1 MKYKSISAI
10 ISKILLLT
18 FLLIINNCAAGPAK
32 GNKMTKIEKKYF
44 EYVNTYQQQ
53 GSVAGIGRG
62 SSKRTELASD
72 KAIARARKAIAK
84 SFEVRVQNL
93 TKDFQEELGEDFDT
107 EFNEAFS
114 SATKI
119 ATDKNLKGTVPREQ
133 EFMEVKL
140 ENGQAGYK
148 CYVVVAVDL
157 NMLTQSFED
166 ELKNKNKKLYER
178 FRASEAFNELDE
190 HFENNESQT
199 Q

>member
-1 MKYKSISAI
+1 M
-10 ISKILLLT
+10 
-18 FLLIINNCAAGPAK
+18 
-32 GNKMTKIEKKYF
+32 EKKFF

-53 GSVAGIGRG
+53 GSVAAIGRG
-62 SSKRTELASD
+62 SSTRTEMASD
-72 KAIARARKAIAK
+72 KAIGRARKAIAE
-84 SFEVRVQNL
+84 SYGVRVQNL

-119 ATDKNLKGTVPREQ
+119 ATDQSLKGTVAREQ

-140 ENGQAGYK
+140 ENGKMGYK
-148 CYVVVAVDL
+148 CYVVVSVDL
-157 NMLTQSFED
+157 NILNQSLED

-178 FRASEAFNELDE
+178 FRASEAFNELDD

-199 Q
+199 R

>member
-18 FLLIINNCAAGPAK
+18 LLLIINNCAAGPPK
-32 GNKMTKIEKKYF
+32 GNDMTKMEKKFF

-53 GSVAGIGRG
+53 GSVAAIGRG
-62 SSKRTELASD
+62 SSTRTEMASD
-72 KAIARARKAIAK
+72 KAIGRARKAIAE
-84 SFEVRVQNL
+84 SYGVRVQNL

-119 ATDKNLKGTVPREQ
+119 ATDQSLKGTVAREQ

-140 ENGQAGYK
+140 ENGKMGYK
-148 CYVVVAVDL
+148 CYVVVSVDL
-157 NMLTQSFED
+157 NILNQSLED

-178 FRASEAFNELDE
+178 FRASEAFNELDD

-199 Q
+199 R